1 MNSNN
6 IVALIVA
13 LLVPVVTAIAGTVS
27 VLLENRQARNSL
39 TGSRR
44 LAFEDASRQIAFT
57 VEWWQAQQLL
67 PTTAQTLQDAEATA
81 RGCMDQAATL
91 ASEAGR
97 SHLDADSPGALPSRV
112 LLLYRFHRRAAKWIR
127 LAYYTALA
135 AMAYAG
141 MGLLFSGLTKNYP
154 GTDLVYQVVLMTLI
168 IGLAALTLRFWALSV
183 ENARHRPARLAPRS
197 LPATHEH
204 TRNVA
209 LQKPRL
215 LSTSKGCSCQF
226 QNNRPRIR
234 HPRQHRRSRPT
245 ARRRRNGE
253 TAPSSSSLL

>member
-6 IVALIVA
+6 IVALVVA

-67 PTTAQTLQDAEATA
+67 SATPQALQDAEATA
-81 RGCMDQAATL
+81 RGWIDQAATL
-91 ASEAGR
+91 AGEAGR
-97 SHLDADSPGALPSRV
+97 SHLDVDPPGASPSRV
-112 LLLYRFHRRAAKWIR
+112 LLLYPFRRRAAKWIR
-127 LAYYTALA
+127 LAFYLALA

-141 MGLLFSGLTKNYP
+141 MGLLGSALTKNYP

-168 IGLAALTLRFWALSV
+168 GLAALTLRFWALSV
-183 ENARHRPARLAPRS
+183 ENTRRRPAPSLAPAQ
-197 LPATHEH
+197 P
-204 TRNVA
+204 
-209 LQKPRL
+209 P
-215 LSTSKGCSCQF
+215 
-226 QNNRPRIR
+226 
-234 HPRQHRRSRPT
+234 PT
-245 ARRRRNGE
+245 
-253 TAPSSSSLL
+253 P